1 MEELP
6 LDRAEGN
13 ESVFMWAF
21 DLIELDRIDMRRDPL
36 AVRKATLVDVLAR
49 ALPGLRFNEHL
60 TGRLA
65 HWSFNTPASLAWRGH
80 AL

>member
-21 DLIELDRIDMRRDPL
+21 DLIELDGIDMPRGPARR
-36 AVRKATLVDVLAR
+36 AQGNA
-49 ALPGLRFNEHL
+49 G
-60 TGRLA
+60 
-65 HWSFNTPASLAWRGH
+65 
-80 AL
+80 